1 MTDYQTQRVLS
12 DIQSH
17 IASLDDRLVRSLA
30 PRTRPID
37 LLWKSLA
44 ARFRN
49 VANPKGTN
57 AFAAFE
63 RDADRTQLEMIT
75 RAMGRDA
82 CTAIV
87 VRATRVAIAGV

>member
-17 IASLDDRLVRSLA
+17 IARVDDRLLRTLA

-49 VANPKGTN
+49 ITQPKGTD
-57 AFAAFE
+57 AFAHSS
-63 RDADRTQLEMIT
+63 TT
-75 RAMGRDA
+75 P
-82 CTAIV
+82 
-87 VRATRVAIAGV
+87 IARNS

>member
-57 AFAAFE
+57 AFA
-63 RDADRTQLEMIT
+63 RI
-75 RAMGRDA
+75 RARRRSD
-82 CTAIV
+82 
-87 VRATRVAIAGV
+87 ATRNDHQGVDGTGDDHRR

>member
-37 LLWKSLA
+37 LL
-44 ARFRN
+44 
-49 VANPKGTN
+49 
-57 AFAAFE
+57 
-63 RDADRTQLEMIT
+63 
-75 RAMGRDA
+75 
-82 CTAIV
+82 
-87 VRATRVAIAGV
+87 

>member
-49 VANPKGTN
+49 VASS
-57 AFAAFE
+57 
-63 RDADRTQLEMIT
+63 
-75 RAMGRDA
+75 
-82 CTAIV
+82 
-87 VRATRVAIAGV
+87 